1 MRPYEATFIFQT
13 NPDALESGKQAVSEI
28 LTKASIKTTSE
39 DDIGER
45 KLAYKIN
52 KQESGHYI
60 LYEIESE
67 PSKIHEIMGFF
78 SPHGISSKL
87 RYIDYLNENTR
98 IRLENGQNKIIV

>member
-1 MRPYEATFIFQT
+1 MRAYEATFIFQT

-67 PSKIHEIMGFF
+67 PSKIHEI
-78 SPHGISSKL
+78 IQASSLASEILKCF
-87 RYIDYLNENTR
+87 
-98 IRLENGQNKIIV
+98 IVRKETK